1 MKYFSFLS
9 SAKDIKLPPLVLTHL
24 IIKTKKK
31 KTKMKTHSTL
41 FSNCF
46 TILHAFLKKH
56 TLVLNFSKVGA
67 SNSTVY
73 IY

>member
-9 SAKDIKLPPLVLTHL
+9 SAKDIKLPPCPYSFNYQNQEKL
-24 IIKTKKK
+24 
-31 KTKMKTHSTL
+31 KTHSTL